1 MLKKMLNLESCS
13 QLESA
18 LLKLKEISK
27 LEVSKFEAGNEK
39 RPNEKYTKLTSP
51 EESFKVALKPVT
63 LATLWHFKNSN

>member
-1 MLKKMLNLESCS
+1 MLKKMLNLESCP

-39 RPNEKYTKLTSP
+39 IPS
-51 EESFKVALKPVT
+51 SQALKKV
-63 LATLWHFKNSN
+63 LK